1 MHELS
6 LCLAIARTATDH
18 ANGRPVDRVF
28 VRIGHF
34 RQVVPDTLQF
44 NWQMLT
50 ASTDLEGCVL
60 EVEHVP
66 ATVSCRSCQAG
77 SVLDAPVLLCPSC
90 GSSDVTLLGGN
101 ELLVSALELAAD

>member
-6 LCLAIARTATDH
+6 LCMAIARTATDH

-44 NWQMLT
+44 NCMKLWCLKE
-50 ASTDLEGCVL
+50 DPLDEGQ
-60 EVEHVP
+60 
-66 ATVSCRSCQAG
+66 T
-77 SVLDAPVLLCPSC
+77 
-90 GSSDVTLLGGN
+90 
-101 ELLVSALELAAD
+101 